1 MKGWQN
7 QKLKLAKRRL
17 TADPYVWV
25 TILLVMASLI
35 IFTVIPL
42 IKIFI
47 QSLTATDGTVSLKAY
62 VRAFRS
68 RESFTALRNS
78 LFLGTL
84 CGILST
90 GIGFV
95 FAYCASYVK
104 MRGKKIFNLIALL
117 PIISPPFAVALSII
131 LLFGSRGL
139 ITYTLLGIRNA
150 NIYGFPG
157 LIFSQTLSYFP
168 ISYLLL
174 TGILNAIDPSIE
186 EAARNMGASRWHTF
200 KSITLPLIL
209 PGLANSFLLVFIKS
223 IADFGNPITIG
234 GNFPTLATQI
244 YFQAIGNYNIQGGA
258 AVAILL
264 LIISMSLYA
273 LSKMWAEKKTYVT
286 ITGKASRE
294 RVLIDEPHIAY
305 PLSGICLFVSF
316 VVIVMYILIPV
327 VSVIKI
333 WGIDYSFTLEH
344 YRYAWA
350 VGKTSLISS
359 TKLALW
365 ATPITGILAM
375 ILSYLVVRRRFIGRR
390 FMESAAMLGMTVPGT
405 VMGIGYVLTFN
416 TKPLIL
422 TGTAIIIVLSYVFRY
437 LPVGA
442 RSGITALKQI
452 DPSIEEAAS
461 DLGAN
466 AFRVFITIT
475 LPLIKSA
482 FFGSLV
488 YTFVKSMTSV
498 SAVIFLISARYKLL
512 TVSILDQVDS
522 GKFGVAS
529 AMSMMLIIIVY
540 IAIAILYFII
550 GKLGVNKRD
559 IKLT

>member
-1 MKGWQN
+1 MNAWN
-7 QKLKLAKRRL
+7 ILKRRV
-17 TADPYVWV
+17 ARNRIVRDPIISV
-25 TILLVMASLI
+25 TILFVLASLV

-42 IKIFI
+42 LKILM

-62 VRAFRS
+62 ASAFKS
-68 RESFTALRNS
+68 KETFKALINS
-78 LFLGTL
+78 LYLGTL

-90 GIGFV
+90 AIGFI
-95 FAYCASYVK
+95 FAYCAAYVK

-139 ITYTLLGIRNA
+139 ITHTLLGIRNA

-157 LIFSQTLSYFP
+157 LLFSQTLSNFP

-174 TGILNAIDPSIE
+174 TGILNSIDPSIE
-186 EAARNMGASRWHTF
+186 EAARNMGSSRWNTF
-200 KSITLPLIL
+200 KTVTLPLVL

-223 IADFGNPITIG
+223 VADFGNPITIG

-264 LIISMSLYA
+264 LIVSMGLYA
-273 LSKMWAEKKTYVT
+273 LSKLWVEKKSYVT

-294 RVLIDEPHIAY
+294 RVMIDERHIAY
-305 PLSGICLFVSF
+305 PLNSVCLLVSF
-316 VVIVMYILIPV
+316 IVIGMYILIPI
-327 VSVIKI
+327 VSFIKL
-333 WGIDYSFTLEH
+333 WGIDYSLTFEH
-344 YRYAWA
+344 YQYAWA
-350 VGKTSLISS
+350 VGKASLISS

-365 ATPITGILAM
+365 ATPITGLLAM
-375 ILSYLVVRRRFIGRR
+375 VISYLVVRRKFVGKR
-390 FMESAAMLGMTVPGT
+390 FMEFTTMLGMTVPGT

-416 TKPLIL
+416 TQPLVL
-422 TGTAIIIVLSYVFRY
+422 TGTAAIIVLSYVFRY
-437 LPVGA
+437 LPVGT
-442 RSGITALKQI
+442 RSGITSLKQI
-452 DPSIEEAAS
+452 DPSIEEAAA
-461 DLGAN
+461 DCGAN
-466 AFRVFITIT
+466 AFKVFTTVT

-482 FFGSLV
+482 FFGGLV

-498 SAVIFLISARYKLL
+498 SAVIFLVSARYKLL

-529 AMSMMLIIIVY
+529 AMSMMLIVIVY
-540 IAIAILYFII
+540 IVIAILYFII
-550 GKLGVNKRD
+550 GKLGVNKKD